1 MIFNQLE
8 FDLRCEWGIG
18 GVMQLAPISDVVV
31 IVDVLSFSTCVEIAT
46 NRGAIIFPYRWQDD
60 TAIAYAQSVSAI
72 LASRRRTASTR
83 YSLSP
88 SSLDRI
94 PTGMY
99 SNMPRSRLY
108 SAYLT

>member
-1 MIFNQLE
+1 MIFNQSE

-60 TAIAYAQSVSAI
+60 TAIAYAQSVNAT
-72 LASRRRTASTR
+72 LASRQPYAAIA
-83 YSLSP
+83 LIFGIFDI
-88 SSLDRI
+88 DRE
-94 PTGMY
+94 
-99 SNMPRSRLY
+99 
-108 SAYLT
+108 